1 MKLGMLGIDARIAA
15 VAAAAI
21 RRGDSVVLAVDVSPE
36 AFPGASVVDDQSL
49 LDPAACDAVLVGS
62 DDWSGE
68 RAEAVRLLVQAGRPL
83 LVSHPLE
90 LSMLWAWEVEM
101 IRRDINGVLVPLLPE
116 RLHPFVARLRQL
128 LEASLAGGGLLG
140 DVESVVLE
148 RRLTLRSREAVLRA
162 VARDADLVRVL
173 AGEPARMSA
182 LGVTPDTDPANW
194 HSLVVGFSGPTS
206 VPVRWQT
213 TSGGEPG
220 LRLGLQCGGGIVAVV
235 IPDDPSQAW
244 TWSQPGEADLQQA
257 YDPAGLMLSVLDRSL
272 RSGGAA
278 VVPHEAAIP
287 ETDDA
292 AVPAATWADAARA
305 VELADAVP
313 RSIAKGRGVDLHQE
327 EFSDLGTFRGTMA
340 SLGCGII
347 MAALVLVV
355 VAALVG
361 GLAHEFGWAFGG
373 WLAGTWPFVALAAL
387 GGFLILQFLPL
398 LVASSREHE

>member
-213 TSGGEPG
+213 TSGGCLELSDPHACWAMRRRTFIG
-220 LRLGLQCGGGIVAVV
+220 SREVRHGAWRNDRVLRLFNRTTAGFKPLPVHEEVESGRR
-235 IPDDPSQAW
+235 PKLL
-244 TWSQPGEADLQQA
+244 PGSILHYSYATSSD
-257 YDPAGLMLSVLDRSL
+257 VL
-272 RSGGAA
+272 
-278 VVPHEAAIP
+278 
-287 ETDDA
+287 
-292 AVPAATWADAARA
+292 ARA
-305 VELADAVP
+305 VRYAPLKAAIM
-313 RSIAKGRGVDLHQE
+313 RRKGQQPQAWSLP
-327 EFSDLGTFRGTMA
+327 FRGLA
-340 SLGCGII
+340 AFLGSYLVRGGWRDG
-347 MAALVLVV
+347 AAGFV
-355 VAALVG
+355 VALSRVVDST
-361 GLAHEFGWAFGG
+361 L
-373 WLAGTWPFVALAAL
+373 PRV
-387 GGFLILQFLPL
+387 ILL
-398 LVASSREHE
+398 LDEP